1 MERTADIRGRVVD
14 EKLFG
19 AGGSSRVEAV
29 CCDQSGTVVE
39 LIYAAHLGG
48 KLGLVLMG
56 SGHWSEK

>member
-19 AGGSSRVEAV
+19 AGGSGRVETV
-29 CCDQSGTVVE
+29 RCDQSGTE
-39 LIYAAHLGG
+39 LIYAAHPGG